1 MTESLSEDRFELR
14 IYSTVNPLVDWQAAR
29 AVLEILVREGGEL
42 APTTIWKNQK
52 SDVPFNLE
60 TARLELAR
68 TKQPVELYLGRQDNG
83 MGIHWIG
90 YSKTNP
96 ASEFVLTVPFAFV
109 ADPTRAEARAARI
122 FALTAALCR
131 ACPPLYGW
139 GHSHQD
145 VRLGND
151 PNVTNAWAPKEVV
164 EAYWLTIL
172 GAPMVRR
179 LTRARV
185 AATPAYRVDF
195 LDDGSALIL
204 IHPLPGEFASRPARD
219 AQAKVLAHLRLELN
233 VDEIL
238 RVLLDRSARLQ
249 PVERRWDPDLAHL
262 FQVISEFTPLATRRA
277 KEIEL
282 NNYRPPEITEWLPAA
297 QALPTDVDDV
307 ERVVDSYHREGER
320 FVMGFHDQITG
331 LAGADPDSLPAID
344 VHFYL
349 YDYTG
354 TKDPATVEQLML
366 PTLGAHLG
374 NLIERFIDGRW
385 IPRRILEESQVL
397 VGDRA
402 WLPFLRVK
410 RFLQSKQAVVDYS
423 LTKYYREAER
433 HGASMVR

>member
-1 MTESLSEDRFELR
+1 MTESQSEDRFELR
-14 IYSTVNPLVDWQAAR
+14 IYSTVNPLVDWQSAR

-52 SDVPFNLE
+52 SDVPFDLE

-90 YSKTNP
+90 YSRTNP
-96 ASEFVLTVPFAFV
+96 ASEFALTVPFAVV
-109 ADPTRAEARAARI
+109 ADPTQAEARAERI
-122 FALTAALCR
+122 LALTAALCR

-164 EAYWLTIL
+164 EPYWLTIL
-172 GAPMVRR
+172 GAPMVRK

-195 LDDGSALIL
+195 LEDGSALIV
-204 IHPLPGEFASRPARD
+204 IHRLPGEFASRPARE
-219 AQAKVLAHLRLELN
+219 AQAKVLAHLRPDLN

-238 RVLLDRSARLQ
+238 QVLLDRSARLQ

-262 FQVISEFTPLATRRA
+262 FQVISDFTPLAERRA

-282 NNYRPPEITEWLPAA
+282 NNYRPPEITEWLPSAK
-297 QALPTDVDDV
+297 ALPPDVEDV
-307 ERVVDSYHREGER
+307 ERVVDSYHQEGER
-320 FVMGFHDQITG
+320 FVMGFHDQIDG
-331 LAGADPDSLPAID
+331 LAGAEPDSLAEVD

-349 YDYTG
+349 YDYPG
-354 TKDPATVEQLML
+354 TKDLATVEQLML
-366 PTLGAHLG
+366 PSLGAYLG
-374 NLIERFIDGRW
+374 NLMESFLDGQW
-385 IPRRILEESQVL
+385 SPRRNLEESQVI

-423 LTKYYREAER
+423 LARYYREAER
-433 HGASMVR
+433 HAANVVR